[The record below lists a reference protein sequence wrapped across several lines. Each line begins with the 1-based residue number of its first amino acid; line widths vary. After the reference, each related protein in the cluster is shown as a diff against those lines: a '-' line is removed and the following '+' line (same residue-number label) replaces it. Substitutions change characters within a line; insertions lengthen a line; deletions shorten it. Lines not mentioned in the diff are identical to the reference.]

1 MNELNRL
8 KIEAEKK
15 AKKEAAEKT
24 RSEEEFGN
32 DPFLVHFLQ
41 APAVVVTMAAA
52 TFHPDTSPHLQ
63 VVPIHGRK

>member
-24 RSEEEFGN
+24 RSEEEYKRLN
-32 DPFLVHFLQ
+32 KAYHRTLQ
-41 APAVVVTMAAA
+41 RSKGE
-52 TFHPDTSPHLQ
+52 HKKSGE
-63 VVPIHGRK
+63 I

>member
-24 RSEEEFGN
+24 RSEQELRRLN
-32 DPFLVHFLQ
+32 KAYHKTLQ
-41 APAVVVTMAAA
+41 
-52 TFHPDTSPHLQ
+52 
-63 VVPIHGRK
+63 RKKGEHKLHKNGEI